1 MDLARSSNPRMNVP
15 ASQRTAVMTAML
27 CAAAVTAQFIAGKAT
42 RDALYLTSLDVTSL
56 PAMVIATAVVS
67 ICLVAVT
74 SKGLRQVSPGVFVPM
89 AFVVSAVML
98 ILEWLLLA
106 WAPRAAAILVYLQVS
121 GVGPL
126 LGSGFWLI
134 ATERFDPHTAKQ
146 RFGQI
151 AGAGTLG
158 GLAGGFVAERVGMV
172 FGVAAMLPVLAA
184 ASLVCAWVIR
194 RLAVS
199 YERATAARAVDV
211 SADLAPESPRPG
223 LRVLRDAPYLRHLA
237 GLVLLG
243 TLGAALLDYLFKA
256 QAVTVF
262 GRGEG
267 LIRFFALYY
276 AATSL
281 ITFALQASSARF
293 SLERLGLAAT
303 TSTPS
308 LAVLAGSLAGLFAPG
323 LPTMAATR
331 GSETIFRGALFRS
344 AYELFYTPMPPA
356 ERRAAKS
363 LIDVGVDRFG
373 EALGAGVIQ
382 VMLVLLAP
390 GSLYTGILAVAIGT
404 AFVALFLARQLNRG
418 YIHTLER
425 SLLNRAVELDLSDV
439 ADLTTRTVMMRTIR
453 GRTTHRS
460 EDAVTVPA
468 RAADTPSSIDP
479 EIAEILA
486 LRSRDRA
493 RIIAVLRQEEGM
505 PAPLVPHVIPLLA
518 WDPVAEDAIH
528 ALRKVAEERVGQLI
542 DALIDPNQPF
552 AVRRRLARVF
562 SVCVSQR
569 AADGLI
575 LGLDDQRFEV
585 RFQCGRALAAIV
597 AKNPRLRIHDEAIY
611 SVVLREVAVG
621 RPVWESHRLLDGME
635 DPEAPSFVD
644 QFIRDRT
651 SQGLAHVF
659 TLLSLVQ
666 PAEPLQVAYRGL
678 LTDDENLRGTALEYL
693 EGTLP
698 AAIRAR
704 LWPFLEDRRAPNRTL
719 RPRDEILRDLLR
731 SHPSIQLKLDEV
743 RRRAASRRTEPWP
756 TT

>member
-1 MDLARSSNPRMNVP
+1 MNVP

-42 RDALYLTSLDVTSL
+42 RDALYLVNLDITSL
-56 PAMVIATAVVS
+56 PAMITSCAVVS
-67 ICLVAVT
+67 MGLAVAT
-74 SKGLRQVSPGVFVPM
+74 SKGLRGVAPGVFVPL
-89 AFVVSAVML
+89 AFVFNAMM
-98 ILEWLLLA
+98 LLA
-106 WAPRAAAILVYLQVS
+106 SWVLVPLAPRPAAILVYLQVS

-126 LGSGFWLI
+126 LGSGFWLL

-158 GLAGGFVAERVGMV
+158 GLAGGFVSERVGAL
-172 FGVAAMLPVLAA
+172 FGIAAMLPVLAA
-184 ASLVCAWVIR
+184 VSLCAAWISR

-199 YERATAARAVDV
+199 YARATAARAIDV
-211 SADLAPESPRPG
+211 APELATESPRPG
-223 LRVLRDAPYLRHLA
+223 LRVLRDAPYLRNLA

-243 TLGAALLDYLFKA
+243 TLGAAMLEYLFKA
-256 QAVTVF
+256 QAVAVL
-262 GRGEG
+262 GRGDG
-267 LIRFFALYY
+267 LIRFFAIYY
-276 AATSL
+276 SAISL
-281 ITFALQASSARF
+281 LTFALQTSAARF

-303 TSTPS
+303 TGTPS
-308 LAVLAGSLAGLFAPG
+308 IALLAGSIVSLFAPG
-323 LPTMAATR
+323 LPSLVATR
-331 GSETIFRGALFRS
+331 GGESVFRGALFRS

-373 EALGAGVIQ
+373 DALGGGVIQ
-382 VMLVLLAP
+382 VVLILLAP
-390 GSLYTGILAVAIGT
+390 ASQYAALLAVAIGC
-404 AFVALFLARQLNRG
+404 AALALLLARRLNQG
-418 YIHTLER
+418 YIQTLER
-425 SLLNRAVELDLSDV
+425 SLLNRALELDFSDV
-439 ADLTTRTVMMRTIR
+439 EDLTTRTVMMRTIR
-453 GRTTHRS
+453 GRTVTG
-460 EDAVTVPA
+460 AVRPVTEGVHVVPG
-468 RAADTPSSIDP
+468 PSSVDP
-479 EIAEILA
+479 EIAEIMA

-493 RIIAVLRQEEGM
+493 RISSVLRHEEGL
-505 PAPLVPHVIPLLA
+505 PGTLVPHVIPLLA

-528 ALRKVAEERVGQLI
+528 ALRKVAEERIGLLV

-569 AADGLI
+569 AVDGLL

-585 RFQCGRALAAIV
+585 RFQCGRSLAAIA
-597 AKNPRLRIHDEAIY
+597 AKNPRVRIPDQVIY
-611 SVVLREVAVG
+611 DVVLREVAVG
-621 RPVWESHRLLDGME
+621 RPVWESHRLLDATD
-635 DPEAPSFVD
+635 DPEQPSFVD

-666 PAEPLQVAYRGL
+666 PAEPLQIAYRGL
-678 LTDDENLRGTALEYL
+678 LTGDDNLRGTALEYL

-698 AAIRAR
+698 PAIRMR
-704 LWPFLEDRRAPNRTL
+704 LWPFLEDRRAPGRAV
-719 RPRDEILRDLLR
+719 RPREEILKDLLR
-731 SHPSIQLKLDEV
+731 SHPSIQLKLEEV
-743 RRRAASRRTEPWP
+743 RRQTGGTRTQEPWQ

>member
-1 MDLARSSNPRMNVP
+1 
-15 ASQRTAVMTAML
+15 ML
-27 CAAAVTAQFIAGKAT
+27 CAAAVAAQFIAGKAV
-42 RDALYLTSLDVTSL
+42 RDALYLASLDVTSL
-56 PAMVIATAVVS
+56 PAMVMATAVVS
-67 ICLVAVT
+67 IGLVAAT
-74 SKGLRQVSPGVFVPM
+74 SKGLREVSPATFVPI
-89 AFVVSAVML
+89 AFILSAVML
-98 ILEWLLLA
+98 IVEWLLLPF
-106 WAPRAAAILVYLQVS
+106 APRTAAILVYLQVS

-134 ATERFDPHTAKQ
+134 ATERFDPHTAKK

-158 GLAGGFVAERVGMV
+158 GLVGGFVSERVGIV

-184 ASLVCAWVIR
+184 ASLYCAWVIR

-199 YERATAARAVDV
+199 YARATTAKAVDV
-211 SADLAPESPRPG
+211 APDLAPESPRPG
-223 LRVLRDAPYLRHLA
+223 LRVLHDAPYLRNLA
-237 GLVLLG
+237 GLVLVG
-243 TLGAALLDYLFKA
+243 TLSAALLDYLFKA
-256 QAVTVF
+256 EAVAAF

-267 LIRFFALYY
+267 LIRFFSLYY

-281 ITFALQASSARF
+281 ITFALQTSSARF

-303 TSTPS
+303 TGTPS
-308 LAVLAGSLAGLFAPG
+308 MAVLAGSIAGLVAPG
-323 LPTMAATR
+323 LASLVAAR

-373 EALGAGVIQ
+373 DAMGGGVIQ
-382 VMLVLLAP
+382 LVLILLAP
-390 GSLYTGILAVAIGT
+390 VSQYSAILAVAIGC
-404 AFVALFLARQLNRG
+404 ACIALLLARRLNRG
-418 YIHTLER
+418 YIQTLER
-425 SLLNRAVELDLSDV
+425 SLLNRALELDFSDV
-439 ADLTTRTVMMRTIR
+439 EDLTTRTVMMRTIR
-453 GRTTHRS
+453 RRPAGGAAQKVSGQSSVRV
-460 EDAVTVPA
+460 EAV
-468 RAADTPSSIDP
+468 PSSVDP
-479 EIAEILA
+479 EIAEIMA

-493 RIIAVLRQEEGM
+493 RISAVLRHEEVM
-505 PAPLVPHVIPLLA
+505 PATLVPHVIPLLA
-518 WDPVAEDAIH
+518 WDPVSEDAIY
-528 ALRKVAEERVGQLI
+528 ALRKVSEERIGELI

-585 RFQCGRALAAIV
+585 RFQCGRSLAAIV
-597 AKNPRLRIHDEAIY
+597 AKNPRVRIHEQTIY
-611 SVVLREVAVG
+611 DVVLREVAVG

-635 DPEAPSFVD
+635 DPEQPSFVD
-644 QFIRDRT
+644 QFIKDRAN
-651 SQGLAHVF
+651 QGLAHVF

-666 PAEPLQVAYRGL
+666 PAEPLQIAYRGL
-678 LTDDENLRGTALEYL
+678 LTGDENLRGTALEYL

-698 AAIRAR
+698 PAIRAR
-704 LWPFLEDRRAPNRTL
+704 LWPFLEDRRAPNRAA
-719 RPRDEILRDLLR
+719 RPRDEILRDLLH
-731 SHPSIQLKLDEV
+731 SHPSIQLKLEEV
-743 RRRAASRRTEPWP
+743 RQQTPRTHSEPWP

>member
-1 MDLARSSNPRMNVP
+1 MNASP
-15 ASQRTAVMTAML
+15 SQRTALSIAML

-42 RDALYLTSLDVTSL
+42 RDALYLASLDVTSL
-56 PAMVIATAVVS
+56 PAMVMATAVVS
-67 ICLVAVT
+67 IGLVAVT
-74 SKGLRQVSPGVFVPM
+74 SKGLRQVSPAVFVPM
-89 AFVVSAVML
+89 AFTVSAAML
-98 ILEWLLLA
+98 LVEWLLLP

-134 ATERFDPHTAKQ
+134 ATERFDPHTAKK

-158 GLAGGFVAERVGMV
+158 GLVGGFVAERVGIL

-184 ASLVCAWVIR
+184 ASLYCAWVVR

-199 YERATAARAVDV
+199 YARATATRAVDV
-211 SADLAPESPRPG
+211 APDLAPESPRPG
-223 LRVLRDAPYLRHLA
+223 LRVLHDAPYLRNLA

-256 QAVTVF
+256 QAVDAF

-267 LIRFFALYY
+267 LIRFFAWYY

-281 ITFALQASSARF
+281 ITFGLQTSSARF
-293 SLERLGLAAT
+293 SLERLGLAVT
-303 TSTPS
+303 TGTPS
-308 LAVLAGSLAGLFAPG
+308 LAVLAGGLAGLVAPG
-323 LPTMAATR
+323 LPSMVAAR
-331 GSETIFRGALFRS
+331 GGETVFRGALFRS

-373 EALGAGVIQ
+373 DALGGGVIW
-382 VMLVLLAP
+382 LVLLLLMPA
-390 GSLYTGILAVAIGT
+390 SQYAAILAMAIGS
-404 AFVALFLARQLNRG
+404 ACIALLLARRLNRG
-418 YIHTLER
+418 YIQTLER
-425 SLLNRAVELDLSDV
+425 SLLNRALELDFSDV
-439 ADLTTRTVMMRTIR
+439 EDLTTRTVMMRTIR
-453 GRTTHRS
+453 GKSAGGQKTVTTG
-460 EDAVTVPA
+460 AVPLEPV
-468 RAADTPSSIDP
+468 PSSVDP

-486 LRSRDRA
+486 LRSRDKA
-493 RIIAVLRQEEGM
+493 RIVAVLRHEEGM
-505 PAPLVPHVIPLLA
+505 PATLVPHVIPLLA
-518 WDPVAEDAIH
+518 WDPVSEDAVF
-528 ALRKVAEERVGQLI
+528 ALRKVAEERIGELI
-542 DALIDPNQPF
+542 DALIDPNKPF

-569 AADGLI
+569 AVDGLI

-585 RFQCGRALAAIV
+585 RFQCGRSLAAIV
-597 AKNPRLRIHDEAIY
+597 AKNPRVRIAEQAIY
-611 SVVLREVAVG
+611 EVVLREAAVG

-635 DPEAPSFVD
+635 DPEGGPTFVD
-644 QFIRDRT
+644 KFIRDRT

-666 PAEPLQVAYRGL
+666 PAEPLQIAYRGL
-678 LTDDENLRGTALEYL
+678 LTGDENLRGTALEYL

-698 AAIRAR
+698 PAIRAR
-704 LWPFLEDRRAPNRTL
+704 LWPFLEDRRAPNRAS
-719 RPRDEILRDLLR
+719 RPRDEILHDLLR
-731 SHPSIQLKLDEV
+731 SHPSIQLRLEEV
-743 RRRAASRRTEPWP
+743 RQEAAHAQTEPWH

>member
-1 MDLARSSNPRMNVP
+1 
-15 ASQRTAVMTAML
+15 MTAML
-27 CAAAVTAQFIAGKAT
+27 CAAAVTAQFIAGKAV
-42 RDALYLTSLDVTSL
+42 RDALYLASLDVTSL

-67 ICLVAVT
+67 IGLVVAT
-74 SKGLRQVSPGVFVPM
+74 SKGLREVSPAAFVPI
-89 AFVVSAVML
+89 AFILSAAML
-98 ILEWLLLA
+98 LLEWLLLP

-121 GVGPL
+121 GIGPL

-134 ATERFDPHTAKQ
+134 ATERFDPHTAKK

-158 GLAGGFVAERVGMV
+158 GLVGGFVAERVGSV

-184 ASLVCAWVIR
+184 ASLLCAWVIR

-199 YERATAARAVDV
+199 YKRATAARAADV
-211 SADLAPESPRPG
+211 APELAPESPRPG
-223 LRVLRDAPYLRHLA
+223 LRVLREAPYLQNLA

-256 QAVTVF
+256 QAVTAF

-267 LIRFFALYY
+267 LIRFFAFYY
-276 AATSL
+276 SATSL

-293 SLERLGLAAT
+293 SLERLGLAVT
-303 TSTPS
+303 TGTPS
-308 LAVLAGSLAGLFAPG
+308 IAVLVGGIAGLLAPG
-323 LPTMAATR
+323 LPSLVAAR
-331 GSETIFRGALFRS
+331 GSESIFRGGLFRS

-373 EALGAGVIQ
+373 DAMGGGMIQ
-382 VMLVLLAP
+382 LVLILLAP
-390 GSLYTGILAVAIGT
+390 ASQYAAILAVAIGC
-404 AFVALFLARQLNRG
+404 ACIALFLARRLNRG
-418 YIHTLER
+418 YIQTLER
-425 SLLNRAVELDLSDV
+425 SLLNRALELDFSDV
-439 ADLTTRTVMMRTIR
+439 EDLTTRTVMMRTIR
-453 GRTTHRS
+453 RS
-460 EDAVTVPA
+460 AGSAAQKTAAQKLAGQSSAHGEAV
-468 RAADTPSSIDP
+468 PSSVDP
-479 EIAEILA
+479 EIAEIMA

-493 RIIAVLRQEEGM
+493 RISAVLRHEEGM
-505 PAPLVPHVIPLLA
+505 PATLVPHVIPLLA
-518 WDPVAEDAIH
+518 WDPVSEDAIY
-528 ALRKVAEERVGQLI
+528 ALRKVSEERIGELI

-585 RFQCGRALAAIV
+585 RFQCGRSLAAIV
-597 AKNPRLRIHDEAIY
+597 AKNPRVRIHDQAIY
-611 SVVLREVAVG
+611 DVVLREVAVG

-635 DPEAPSFVD
+635 DPEQPSFVD
-644 QFIRDRT
+644 QFIKDRT

-666 PAEPLQVAYRGL
+666 PAEPLQIAYRGL
-678 LTDDENLRGTALEYL
+678 LTGDENLRGTALEYL

-698 AAIRAR
+698 PAIRAR
-704 LWPFLEDRRAPNRTL
+704 LWPFLEDRRAPRRAA

-731 SHPSIQLKLDEV
+731 SHPSIQLKLEEV
-743 RRRAASRRTEPWP
+743 RQQTALEHTEPWH

>member
-1 MDLARSSNPRMNVP
+1 
-15 ASQRTAVMTAML
+15 ML
-27 CAAAVTAQFIAGKAT
+27 CAAAVTAQFIAGKAV

-56 PAMVIATAVVS
+56 PVMIMACAAVS
-67 ICLVAVT
+67 IGLAAVS
-74 SKGLRQVSPGVFVPM
+74 SKWLREVSPAAFVPI
-89 AFVVSAVML
+89 AFVVSATML
-98 ILEWLLLA
+98 LAEWLLLSF
-106 WAPRAAAILVYLQVS
+106 APRAAAILVYLQVS

-134 ATERFDPHTAKQ
+134 ATERFDPHTAKK

-158 GLAGGFVAERVGMV
+158 GLAGGFVAERVGIV

-184 ASLVCAWVIR
+184 ANLYCAWVIR

-199 YERATAARAVDV
+199 YARATAARAVDV
-211 SADLAPESPRPG
+211 APDLAPESPRPG
-223 LRVLRDAPYLRHLA
+223 LRVLHDAPYLRNLA
-237 GLVLLG
+237 GLVLVG
-243 TLGAALLDYLFKA
+243 TLSAALLDYLFKA
-256 QAVTVF
+256 QAVAAF
-262 GRGEG
+262 GRSEG
-267 LIRFFALYY
+267 LIRFFAFYY
-276 AATSL
+276 SATSL
-281 ITFALQASSARF
+281 ITFALQTSSARF

-303 TSTPS
+303 TGTPS
-308 LAVLAGSLAGLFAPG
+308 IAVLVGGIAGLIAPG
-323 LPTMAATR
+323 LPSLVAVR

-373 EALGAGVIQ
+373 DAMGGGVIQ
-382 VMLVLLAP
+382 LVLILLAP
-390 GSLYTGILAVAIGT
+390 ASQYAALLAVAIGC
-404 AFVALFLARQLNRG
+404 ACIALFLARRLNRG
-418 YIHTLER
+418 YIQTLER
-425 SLLNRAVELDLSDV
+425 SLLNRALELDFSDV
-439 ADLTTRTVMMRTIR
+439 EDLTTRTVMMRTIR
-453 GRTTHRS
+453 SRTTGAASQKIRRQS
-460 EDAVTVPA
+460 LARVEAV
-468 RAADTPSSIDP
+468 PSSVDP
-479 EIAEILA
+479 EIAEIMA

-493 RIIAVLRQEEGM
+493 RISAVLRHEEVM
-505 PAPLVPHVIPLLA
+505 PATLVPHVIPLLA
-518 WDPVAEDAIH
+518 WDPVSEDAIH
-528 ALRKVAEERVGQLI
+528 ALRKVSEERIGELI

-585 RFQCGRALAAIV
+585 RFQCGRSLAAIV
-597 AKNPRLRIHDEAIY
+597 SKNPRIRIHDQAIY
-611 SVVLREVAVG
+611 DVVLREVAVG

-635 DPEAPSFVD
+635 EPEEPSFVD
-644 QFIRDRT
+644 QFIKDRT

-666 PAEPLQVAYRGL
+666 PAEPLQIAYRGL
-678 LTDDENLRGTALEYL
+678 LTGDENLRGTALEYL

-698 AAIRAR
+698 PAIRAR
-704 LWPFLEDRRAPNRTL
+704 LWPFLEDRRGPNRAA

-731 SHPSIQLKLDEV
+731 SHPSIQLKLEEV
-743 RRRAASRRTEPWP
+743 RQQTRRTHSEPWP

>member
-1 MDLARSSNPRMNVP
+1 MNASP
-15 ASQRTAVMTAML
+15 SQRTAVSIAML

-42 RDALYLTSLDVTSL
+42 RDALYLASLDVTSL
-56 PAMVIATAVVS
+56 PAMVVATAVVS
-67 ICLVAVT
+67 IGLVAVT
-74 SKGLRQVSPGVFVPM
+74 SKGLRQVSPAVFVPM
-89 AFVVSAVML
+89 AFTVSAAML
-98 ILEWLLLA
+98 LVEWLLLP

-134 ATERFDPHTAKQ
+134 ATERFDPHTAKK

-158 GLAGGFVAERVGMV
+158 GLVGGFVSERVGIM

-184 ASLVCAWVIR
+184 ASLYCAWVVR

-199 YERATAARAVDV
+199 YARATAARAIDV
-211 SADLAPESPRPG
+211 APDLAPESPRPG
-223 LRVLRDAPYLRHLA
+223 LRVLHDAPYLRNLA

-256 QAVTVF
+256 QAVDAF

-267 LIRFFALYY
+267 LIRFFAWYY

-281 ITFALQASSARF
+281 ITFALQTSSARY
-293 SLERLGLAAT
+293 SLEKLGLAVT
-303 TSTPS
+303 TGTPS
-308 LAVLAGSLAGLFAPG
+308 LAVLAGGVAGLVAPG
-323 LPTMAATR
+323 LPSMVAAR
-331 GSETIFRGALFRS
+331 GGETVFRGALFRS

-373 EALGAGVIQ
+373 DAMGGGVIW
-382 VMLVLLAP
+382 LVLILLAP
-390 GSLYTGILAVAIGT
+390 ASQYAAILAVAIGS
-404 AFVALFLARQLNRG
+404 ACIALLLARRLNRG
-418 YIHTLER
+418 YIQTLER
-425 SLLNRAVELDLSDV
+425 SLMNRALELDFSDV
-439 ADLTTRTVMMRTIR
+439 EDLTTRTVMMRTIR
-453 GRTTHRS
+453 GRSAEGPKTVTTGAALL
-460 EDAVTVPA
+460 DPA
-468 RAADTPSSIDP
+468 PSSVDP

-486 LRSRDRA
+486 LRSRDKA
-493 RIIAVLRQEEGM
+493 RIVAVLRHEEGM
-505 PAPLVPHVIPLLA
+505 PATLVPHVIPLLA
-518 WDPVAEDAIH
+518 WDPVAEDAVF
-528 ALRKVAEERVGQLI
+528 ALRKVAEERIGELI
-542 DALIDPNQPF
+542 DALIDPNKPF

-569 AADGLI
+569 AVDGLI

-585 RFQCGRALAAIV
+585 RFQCGRSLAAIV
-597 AKNPRLRIHDEAIY
+597 AKNPRVRIAEGAIY
-611 SVVLREVAVG
+611 DVVLREATVG

-635 DPEAPSFVD
+635 DPEGGPSFVD
-644 QFIRDRT
+644 KFIRDRT

-666 PAEPLQVAYRGL
+666 PAEPLQIAYRGL
-678 LTDDENLRGTALEYL
+678 LTGDENLRGTALEYL

-698 AAIRAR
+698 PAIRAR
-704 LWPFLEDRRAPNRTL
+704 LWPFLEDRRAPNRAV

-731 SHPSIQLKLDEV
+731 SHPSIQLRLEEV
-743 RRRAASRRTEPWP
+743 RQEAGHVQTEPWH